1 MKEKNIIFTARIMSM
16 IFTPFYL
23 PIVGLIA
30 LFIFSY
36 MSLLP
41 MMYKLVM
48 LAMVYLLTVVA
59 PSLLIHLY
67 RLCQGWTSHELGRK
81 ERRLVPYIISIVCYF
96 ACFFWMEYRNTPRVI
111 SIIVV
116 VALTIQMV
124 CALINIWWKIST
136 HTAAIGGVAGGLVS
150 YSIAFSFNPLWWLC
164 FVLILAGA
172 VGTARMILRQHSL
185 SQVVTGFL
193 IRRLHITAHSHHDS
207 LRIALLCL
215 MQHLSALPVRNIRDR
230 AGIYNINVRHFI
242 KWYNRI
248 PFFL

>member
-59 PSLLIHLY
+59 PSLFIHLY

-193 IRRLHITAHSHHDS
+193 IGAACAILVI
-207 LRIALLCL
+207 
-215 MQHLSALPVRNIRDR
+215 
-230 AGIYNINVRHFI
+230 
-242 KWYNRI
+242 
-248 PFFL
+248 